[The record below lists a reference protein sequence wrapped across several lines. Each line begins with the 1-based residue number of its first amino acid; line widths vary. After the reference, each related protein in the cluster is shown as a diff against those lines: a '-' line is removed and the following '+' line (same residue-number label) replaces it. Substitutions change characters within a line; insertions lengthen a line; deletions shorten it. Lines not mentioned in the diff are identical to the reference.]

1 MYFILLYSSVWLLA
15 SLMLSKWIFTFQHTK
30 VNSVSSMAFRTNS
43 RTFVDKSTTQSKVSA
58 LKEKLSYDSY
68 EHCIYV
74 CGVYRHIYAI
84 YYIADIRT
92 SIHFAQTKTK
102 RISTEQ
108 RTNMHLWTAQRNN
121 GKVFTSHRHRA
132 YRRHSYSHASANNNN
147 NNAEPGQRQCAP
159 ENWLG
164 LGAAE
169 LRAADSGKLANSK
182 VINLGGLLVHLIL

>member
-84 YYIADIRT
+84 YYSRHTNFHTLCLDENQTHQHRT
-92 SIHFAQTKTK
+92 TNQHAFMDCTAEQWESFYVASTS
-102 RISTEQ
+102 RIQ
-108 RTNMHLWTAQRNN
+108 TAQQQPCQCQQQQQQR
-121 GKVFTSHRHRA
+121 GTRA
-132 YRRHSYSHASANNNN
+132 TTM
-147 NNAEPGQRQCAP
+147 
-159 ENWLG
+159 
-164 LGAAE
+164 
-169 LRAADSGKLANSK
+169 RAGKL
-182 VINLGGLLVHLIL
+182 VGFGRGGTASGG